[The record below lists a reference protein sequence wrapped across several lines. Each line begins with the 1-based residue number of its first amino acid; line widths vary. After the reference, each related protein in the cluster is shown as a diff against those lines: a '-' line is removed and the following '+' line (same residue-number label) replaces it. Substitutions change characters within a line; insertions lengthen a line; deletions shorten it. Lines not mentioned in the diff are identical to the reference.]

1 MPQVDE
7 VKSVMVQN
15 IEKVLERGERIE
27 LLVDKTDSLKFQ
39 VCIYDRESVSFV
51 PTVLHRRKSLK
62 KRVAR
67 SAKTCGGKMSSSK
80 WRC

>member
-1 MPQVDE
+1 MDE

-39 VCIYDRESVSFV
+39 VCYHQQRVCGQHLDAVCDR
-51 PTVLHRRKSLK
+51 LKSLK
-62 KRVAR
+62 RRGAR
-67 SAKTCGGKMSSSK
+67 SVKTCGGKTSSSR